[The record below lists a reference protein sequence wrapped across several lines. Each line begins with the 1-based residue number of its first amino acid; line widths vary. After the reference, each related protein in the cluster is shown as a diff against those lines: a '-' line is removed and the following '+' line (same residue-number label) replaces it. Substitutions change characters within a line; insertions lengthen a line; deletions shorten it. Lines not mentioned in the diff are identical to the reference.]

1 MKKSI
6 HSKKQIFLCAGT
18 EYYLGNRIANSG
30 ENCGFDY
37 NVSSSSLSAYINEPI
52 NLPLD
57 LSIKINEFIKQ
68 SERDEDFETWKAC
81 GDETPEFI
89 YSETAS
95 VNLCSIL
102 NFYLTPNIEF
112 VPQYLD
118 VTSRKLIRNSQGINE
133 WENAVDS
140 LFKLNNIARDVIRR
154 NMDKS
159 LKYAKNLQWP
169 FFDIKIPKEMNT
181 TYQREPY
188 APFPVEKQKI
198 GILAGYT
205 YPFDLF
211 KPISHKK
218 HRCICHKPIFTIFS
232 SHRLPLSFAIADQLN
247 NIIDILS
254 EEHTYEEIGALG
266 EINYRFKYER
276 KLTDFILQFL
286 GITYQNKYIF
296 EKGDFCPEKSISY
309 LDSYGLKR
317 RYHNCVNINAQIY
330 EHFSRILFAD
340 NSLLSD
346 MCIYPVDK
354 LNPIHKFNGY
364 GSWEYL

>member
-112 VPQYLD
+112 VPGQAEIL
-118 VTSRKLIRNSQGINE
+118 VHLLI
-133 WENAVDS
+133 
-140 LFKLNNIARDVIRR
+140 
-154 NMDKS
+154 
-159 LKYAKNLQWP
+159 
-169 FFDIKIPKEMNT
+169 
-181 TYQREPY
+181 
-188 APFPVEKQKI
+188 
-198 GILAGYT
+198 
-205 YPFDLF
+205 
-211 KPISHKK
+211 
-218 HRCICHKPIFTIFS
+218 
-232 SHRLPLSFAIADQLN
+232 
-247 NIIDILS
+247 
-254 EEHTYEEIGALG
+254 
-266 EINYRFKYER
+266 
-276 KLTDFILQFL
+276 
-286 GITYQNKYIF
+286 
-296 EKGDFCPEKSISY
+296 
-309 LDSYGLKR
+309 
-317 RYHNCVNINAQIY
+317 
-330 EHFSRILFAD
+330 
-340 NSLLSD
+340 
-346 MCIYPVDK
+346 
-354 LNPIHKFNGY
+354 
-364 GSWEYL
+364 